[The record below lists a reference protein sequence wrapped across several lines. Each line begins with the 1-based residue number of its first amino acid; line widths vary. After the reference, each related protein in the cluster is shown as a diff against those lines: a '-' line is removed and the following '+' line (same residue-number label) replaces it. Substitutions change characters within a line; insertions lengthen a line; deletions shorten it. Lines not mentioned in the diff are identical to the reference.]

1 MTLEYEELKKRLA
14 SLTSQNDSGKT
25 QRRTKALNDFRF
37 FVENYLPHYLDG
49 KTKESSKFRKEFYTD
64 VRRFEKSKINLF
76 FAYRGSAKTTIGS
89 RALCLYRSIR
99 KLHKYPIH
107 VSDGAELATEN
118 LEAIKL
124 EFEENKRLKAD
135 FEISKGWV
143 WKDKVFIVNVE
154 GIYIKYQA
162 FGSGTRIR
170 GKNFMGTRPDDI
182 YCDDLE
188 NDVNIENPDQRTK
201 LYKWITKVLF
211 KLPNRNK
218 PYNIWFFGTVLHFDS
233 PLMRLSKRV
242 DVKTHI
248 YPGIITFPKNMDL
261 WEKVY
266 SIAKNDGDLDNA
278 YDFYIKHEKEL
289 FDGLVVDDSSWL
301 ELGVDMDYP
310 VIFTLML
317 DYFEDSKAFG
327 EEIQMDSTD
336 VAGQIFKPQC
346 WTFLP
351 SDLVYY
357 MGVDSA
363 LGKSK
368 GDFAA
373 ITILG
378 FSPTLNKY
386 FIVDGFIAR
395 IHPDEVAER
404 MFKYAQTYYLQNI
417 GFETVQFQSYYK
429 DTVQKGA
436 ISKGIHFPVTPL
448 ANTEAGKALRIESI
462 APPTND
468 GTILF
473 NPNMKAY
480 NEQFT
485 RYPKGHDDAP
495 DSCEMS
501 YRVARYKTANF
512 KEVQAAQAALKNKF
526 NYLKKR
532 Y

>member
-49 KTKESSKFRKEFYTD
+49 KTKESSKFRKEFYKD
-64 VRRFEKSKINLF
+64 VRIFEKSKINLF

-154 GIYIKYQA
+154 GVYIKYQA

-278 YDFYIKHEKEL
+278 YDFYIEHEKEL

-351 SDLVYY
+351 SDLV
-357 MGVDSA
+357 
-363 LGKSK
+363 
-368 GDFAA
+368 
-373 ITILG
+373 
-378 FSPTLNKY
+378 LN
-386 FIVDGFIAR
+386 F
-395 IHPDEVAER
+395 
-404 MFKYAQTYYLQNI
+404 L
-417 GFETVQFQSYYK
+417 
-429 DTVQKGA
+429 
-436 ISKGIHFPVTPL
+436 
-448 ANTEAGKALRIESI
+448 TE
-462 APPTND
+462 N
-468 GTILF
+468 
-473 NPNMKAY
+473 
-480 NEQFT
+480 
-485 RYPKGHDDAP
+485 
-495 DSCEMS
+495 
-501 YRVARYKTANF
+501 
-512 KEVQAAQAALKNKF
+512 
-526 NYLKKR
+526 
-532 Y
+532 

>member
-1 MTLEYEELKKRLA
+1 
-14 SLTSQNDSGKT
+14 
-25 QRRTKALNDFRF
+25 
-37 FVENYLPHYLDG
+37 
-49 KTKESSKFRKEFYTD
+49 
-64 VRRFEKSKINLF
+64 
-76 FAYRGSAKTTIGS
+76 
-89 RALCLYRSIR
+89 
-99 KLHKYPIH
+99 
-107 VSDGAELATEN
+107 
-118 LEAIKL
+118 
-124 EFEENKRLKAD
+124 
-135 FEISKGWV
+135 
-143 WKDKVFIVNVE
+143 
-154 GIYIKYQA
+154 
-162 FGSGTRIR
+162 
-170 GKNFMGTRPDDI
+170 MG
-182 YCDDLE
+182 
-188 NDVNIENPDQRTK
+188 
-201 LYKWITKVLF
+201 
-211 KLPNRNK
+211 
-218 PYNIWFFGTVLHFDS
+218 
-233 PLMRLSKRV
+233 
-242 DVKTHI
+242 
-248 YPGIITFPKNMDL
+248 
-261 WEKVY
+261 KVY

-278 YDFYIKHEKEL
+278 YDFYIENEKKL
-289 FDGLVVDDSSWL
+289 FEGLVVDDSSWL
-301 ELGVDMDYP
+301 SLGVDMDYP

-395 IHPDEVAER
+395 IHPDEVALR

-480 NEQFT
+480 NEQYT

-495 DSCEMS
+495 DSGEMA